1 MERNSFRSFK
11 YSPTVNEP
19 IFTKLTSTWQ
29 LGEKKNSYAEFHK
42 NLTKH
47 LAAETTSLT
56 GRYHLNTSRPFAS
69 CKERLN

>member
-1 MERNSFRSFK
+1 M
-11 YSPTVNEP
+11 TVNEP
-19 IFTKLTSTWQ
+19 IFTKLASTWQ
-29 LGEKKNSYAEFHK
+29 LFEKRPNEFHE

-47 LAAETTSLT
+47 LAAETTSPT